1 MSTRHKLGLS
11 RKAMVVIAIK
21 GYLLLLAM
29 IAGLSFVKQ
38 AFAEEIKV
46 ADNSLSV
53 YLQKH
58 CKRDCVDSELL
69 RVALMEA
76 SEKTK
81 VDPLLLAAVIEVES
95 GYRPKALNTT
105 SGRSVGL
112 TQVQVYWHRDK
123 FRGKDYFD
131 VFENVQA
138 GAIILGTCQKKHG
151 NDVSKSLWCYNGYQ
165 KDGIRRYAGKVLVAL
180 AKLKSSFVVI

>member
-11 RKAMVVIAIK
+11 QKAMAVFAIK
-21 GYLLLLAM
+21 GYLLLLVM

-38 AFAEEIKV
+38 AYAEEIKE
-46 ADNSLSV
+46 ADNSLAL
-53 YLQKH
+53 YLQHH

-69 RVALMEA
+69 RVALTEA
-76 SEKTK
+76 SEKTQ

-138 GAIILGTCQKKHG
+138 GAIILGTCQKKYG
-151 NDVSKSLWCYNGYQ
+151 NDVKKSLWCYNGHQ
-165 KDGIRRYAGKVLVAL
+165 KNGIDHYAKKVLAAL
-180 AKLKSSFVVI
+180 SRLKSSFVVI